1 MVREILTAWD
11 ISAKKIKEK
20 ERGWWMI
27 DDVYD
32 LRDYKNVKWAAEEV
46 QMLEDMSKCG
56 LPVDKVIC
64 TKEGTAYDPQGHVL
78 TWKCKGEP
86 VQQVDRFNGRMFGR
100 GIGEVT
106 KALKQHEIQER
117 IWDDGLADQL
127 MIWEF
132 VFAME
137 GWPLISQQE
146 WNRLIANLREKTS
159 GLRVQMLDQ
168 RMRVGSF
175 LFEEERFSGYVSYFH
190 LEKRL
195 CLESLTN
202 MLVRLLCEGY
212 IPLQEGW
219 LDVVKQVIMGY
230 EYIIPMS
237 MDEKEALVYIMEY
250 EAVLFTA
257 LALNSI
263 DRKKDAL
270 IRAKVFHMIR
280 MKEAEL

>member
-1 MVREILTAWD
+1 MIHEILTAWD
-11 ISAKKIKEK
+11 IPAKKVEEK
-20 ERGWWMI
+20 ERGWWII
-27 DDVYD
+27 DDVYN

-46 QMLEDMSKCG
+46 RMLEDMSKCG
-56 LPVDKVIC
+56 LPVDSVIC
-64 TKEGTAYDPQGHVL
+64 TKDGAAYDPQGHVL

-86 VQQVDRFNGRMFGR
+86 VQQVDQSNGRMFGR

-117 IWDDGLADQL
+117 MWDDDLADQL
-127 MIWEF
+127 MIWES

-137 GWPLISQQE
+137 GWPLISQLE

-159 GLRVQMLDQ
+159 GLREQMLDQ

-190 LEKRL
+190 LEKGL
-195 CLESLTN
+195 CLESLAN

-230 EYIIPMS
+230 EDIIPMS

-280 MKEAEL
+280 MKEAEI